1 MRRHR
6 RGTEGFSLIEMAV
19 SLAILVAVLASLG
32 LVLQRGM
39 GLFRTRSAT
48 SDIETRAARGL
59 DRMVRELRAAASGTV
74 TDVTTP
80 LGAPKFW
87 AASLDYR
94 PALDWTDGALELGP
108 ARRLE
113 LALAPGEVKN
123 GLDDNGDGLADEGV
137 VQLVIDPGGP
147 GEQST
152 VLATRVRAELGGEQL
167 NGLDDN
173 GNGMVDEA
181 GLCFDQE
188 QGLLTIRLSVEGVG
202 PSGEAIV
209 RTFEDA
215 LVLRN

>member
-1 MRRHR
+1 MRTR
-6 RGTEGFSLIEMAV
+6 RRNRRGFSLIEIAI
-19 SLAILVAVLASLG
+19 SLAILAVILGSLG
-32 LVLQRGM
+32 LVMQRGM

-59 DRMVRELRAAASGTV
+59 DRMVRELRAAASATV

-87 AASLDYR
+87 AASLDYC
-94 PALDWTDGALELGP
+94 PAVDWKDDALELGP

-113 LALAPGEVKN
+113 LVLAPGELKN
-123 GLDDNGDGLADEGV
+123 GLDDNGDGLADEGQV
-137 VQLVIDPGGP
+137 LLVLDPGGP
-147 GEQST
+147 LEEST
-152 VLATRVRAELGGEQL
+152 VLATRVRAELGGEL
-167 NGLDDN
+167 PNGLDDN
-173 GNGMVDEA
+173 GNGLVDEA

-188 QGLLTIRLSVEGVG
+188 QGLLTIRLSVEGIG
-202 PSGEAIV
+202 PSGEPIV